1 MTQDAINKANALSLQ
16 ISTATSLRNK
26 QLGFVKMYFGEL
38 STDEQNRLI
47 STLQAIHEP
56 RIAALKNSL
65 TQLTADYTD
74 SSSTSSNP

>member
-16 ISTATSLRNK
+16 ITTATSLRNK
-26 QLGFVKMYFGEL
+26 HLGYVKMYFGEL
-38 STDEQNRLI
+38 NTDEQNRLA

-56 RIAALKNSL
+56 RISALKTSL

-74 SSSTSSNP
+74 SGTTSSNP